1 MDTAHFRQDG
11 GLRNRAESALNDQ
24 HPIETRWLGDSLRAA
39 LAETR
44 LYLRTVGAV
53 STRPARFAAA
63 WLREEA
69 LAVNPL
75 GYFATSVSLMA
86 LVTALAVRVL
96 RLGGDSGSL
105 LGELLDA
112 AGPYFHYAALGLLTH
127 GLLRL
132 GGSPRRLLG
141 SLAISLYVGGGPAT
155 LVTIFNLAM
164 FGVAKL
170 GLRQTELSGP
180 MLLRPA
186 ALALATAAYASRIYM
201 FVAFIRALAGLHG
214 IKARWVALAFAVAL
228 AATGLFFGLVN
239 PPGHYGLR
247 LLIGATLRGHRVWFP
262 SWSGL

>member
-1 MDTAHFRQDG
+1 MNAG
-11 GLRNRAESALNDQ
+11 PPESQ
-24 HPIETRWLGDSLRAA
+24 WLGDSVRSA
-39 LAETR
+39 LTEAR
-44 LYLRTVGAV
+44 LYLRTVAEV

-63 WLREEA
+63 WLRGEA
-69 LAVNPL
+69 RALNPL

-86 LVTALAVRVL
+86 LVSALAMRVL
-96 RLGGDSGSL
+96 HLDAGSGSL

-112 AGPYFHYAALGLLTH
+112 AGPYLHYAALGLITH
-127 GLLRL
+127 ALLRL

-155 LVTIFNLAM
+155 LVTIVNLVI

-170 GLRQTELSGP
+170 GLRQTELTGS

-186 ALALATAAYASRIYM
+186 ALTLAALAYASRLYM

-214 IKARWVALAFAVAL
+214 IRARWVALAFAAAL
-228 AATGLFFGLVN
+228 ASMGLFFGLVN

-247 LLIGATLRGHRVWFP
+247 LLIGARLWGHRVWWP